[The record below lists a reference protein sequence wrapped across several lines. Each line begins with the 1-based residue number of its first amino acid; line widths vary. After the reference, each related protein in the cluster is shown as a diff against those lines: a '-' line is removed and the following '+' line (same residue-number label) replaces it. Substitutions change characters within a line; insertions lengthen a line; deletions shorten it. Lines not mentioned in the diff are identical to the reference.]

1 MKHRILPLFLLLTL
15 SLSLLAAC
23 GGPSAE
29 EQAKAAETDFLL
41 GRWEATTAEKEG
53 ETRDAKD
60 VFNGLFAMY
69 FDDNGDCTMF
79 VDTNR
84 AIVQWEMNDDG
95 TVTLTGDDTY
105 PVTFPDGSKDTLVIV
120 INGINV
126 TMEKDDSE

>member
-1 MKHRILPLFLLLTL
+1 MKHRILPLFLLLAL

-41 GRWEATTAEKEG
+41 GRWEATTAEKDG
-53 ETRDAKD
+53 EVRDAWD
-60 VFNGLFAMY
+60 LFNGLFALY
-69 FDDNGDCTMF
+69 FSDDGTCTMF
-79 VDTNR
+79 VNTDR
-84 AIVQWEMNDDG
+84 AIVDWTMNDDG

-105 PVTFPDGSKDTLVIV
+105 PVTFPDGSQDTLVIV

-126 TMEKDDSE
+126 TMEKDDGE